1 MVILQQ
7 VLNGLSFGALLFLLA
22 SGFTLVFG
30 LMRIANLAHGAF
42 YLLGGYV
49 GVVVTA
55 TTGNLAAGLVAAA
68 IIVALLATG
77 VERVLLVRV
86 RGNELAEVLLTIG
99 VAFIV
104 ADICLAIFGGNP
116 MSLSVSEWLKGSLTF
131 GPMPYPKYR
140 LFIIGFT
147 VLVGI
152 ALYLFQQRSR
162 LGAMIRAGV
171 DDREI
176 AAPAAST
183 STGSWPAC
191 SSWVAC
197 SPAWQVSSA
206 PGSSV
211 SEPGADV
218 DILLFAMVVV
228 IIGGLGSIKGAAV
241 GSVLIGVI
249 DATSRVWFPEFSYFT
264 IFAPMALVLV
274 LRPTGLFG
282 RQTLMRFLAKNGRR
296 WKLVGLVVGIGAAW
310 SVPYVFSNY
319 MVSVASLIL
328 ISAMLATSV
337 NFMAGNVNLV
347 SVGHA
352 GIAATAG
359 YGLAGRSCRATAW

>member
-131 GPMPYPKYR
+131 GPMPYPKYL

-176 AAPAAST
+176 AA
-183 STGSWPAC
+183 AC
-191 SSWVAC
+191 GINVDRIMAGVFVLGGVLAGVAGVIGAGLL
-197 SPAWQVSSA
+197 SLR
-206 PGSSV
+206 
-211 SEPGADV
+211 PGADV

-282 RQTLMRFLAKNGRR
+282 RQT
-296 WKLVGLVVGIGAAW
+296 
-310 SVPYVFSNY
+310 
-319 MVSVASLIL
+319 
-328 ISAMLATSV
+328 
-337 NFMAGNVNLV
+337 
-347 SVGHA
+347 
-352 GIAATAG
+352 
-359 YGLAGRSCRATAW
+359 

>member
-1 MVILQQ
+1 VVILQQ

-116 MSLSVSEWLKGSLTF
+116 MTLSVSEWLKGGISL
-131 GPMPYPKYR
+131 GVMPYPKYR

-152 ALYLFQQRSR
+152 ALYIFQKRSR

-171 DDREI
+171 DDREMAAACGINVDRIISGVFVLGGALAGI
-176 AAPAAST
+176 AGVIGAGLLSLR
-183 STGSWPAC
+183 
-191 SSWVAC
+191 
-197 SPAWQVSSA
+197 
-206 PGSSV
+206 
-211 SEPGADV
+211 PGADV
-218 DILLFAMVVV
+218 DILLFALVVV
-228 IIGGLGSIKGAAV
+228 IIGGLGSINGAAV

-282 RQTLMRFLAKNGRR
+282 RK
-296 WKLVGLVVGIGAAW
+296 V
-310 SVPYVFSNY
+310 
-319 MVSVASLIL
+319 
-328 ISAMLATSV
+328 
-337 NFMAGNVNLV
+337 
-347 SVGHA
+347 
-352 GIAATAG
+352 
-359 YGLAGRSCRATAW
+359 

>member
-1 MVILQQ
+1 MLVLQQ
-7 VLNGLSFGALLFLLA
+7 LLNGLSFGALLFLLA

-55 TTGNLAAGLVAAA
+55 GTGNLALGLLAGAITVA
-68 IIVALLATG
+68 ILATG
-77 VERVLLVRV
+77 VERVLLRRV

-99 VAFIV
+99 IAFIV

-116 MSLSVSEWLKGSLTF
+116 MTLSVSEWLKGGISL
-131 GPMPYPKYR
+131 GVMPYPKYR

-152 ALYLFQQRSR
+152 ALYIFQKRSR

-171 DDREI
+171 DDREMAAACGINVDRIISGVFVLGGALAGI
-176 AAPAAST
+176 AGVIGAGLLSLR
-183 STGSWPAC
+183 
-191 SSWVAC
+191 
-197 SPAWQVSSA
+197 
-206 PGSSV
+206 
-211 SEPGADV
+211 PGADV
-218 DILLFAMVVV
+218 DILLFALVVV
-228 IIGGLGSIKGAAV
+228 IIGGLGSINGAAV

-282 RQTLMRFLAKNGRR
+282 RK
-296 WKLVGLVVGIGAAW
+296 V
-310 SVPYVFSNY
+310 
-319 MVSVASLIL
+319 
-328 ISAMLATSV
+328 
-337 NFMAGNVNLV
+337 
-347 SVGHA
+347 
-352 GIAATAG
+352 
-359 YGLAGRSCRATAW
+359 

>member
-30 LMRIANLAHGAF
+30 LMRIVNLAHGAF

-176 AAPAAST
+176 AA
-183 STGSWPAC
+183 AC
-191 SSWVAC
+191 GINVDRIMAGVFVLGGVLAGVAGVIGAGLL
-197 SPAWQVSSA
+197 SLR
-206 PGSSV
+206 
-211 SEPGADV
+211 PGADV

-282 RQTLMRFLAKNGRR
+282 RQT
-296 WKLVGLVVGIGAAW
+296 
-310 SVPYVFSNY
+310 
-319 MVSVASLIL
+319 
-328 ISAMLATSV
+328 
-337 NFMAGNVNLV
+337 
-347 SVGHA
+347 
-352 GIAATAG
+352 
-359 YGLAGRSCRATAW
+359 

>member
-1 MVILQQ
+1 VVILQQ

-176 AAPAAST
+176 AA
-183 STGSWPAC
+183 AC
-191 SSWVAC
+191 GINVDRIMAGVFVLGGVLAGVAGVIGAGLL
-197 SPAWQVSSA
+197 SLR
-206 PGSSV
+206 
-211 SEPGADV
+211 PGADV

-282 RQTLMRFLAKNGRR
+282 RQT
-296 WKLVGLVVGIGAAW
+296 
-310 SVPYVFSNY
+310 
-319 MVSVASLIL
+319 
-328 ISAMLATSV
+328 
-337 NFMAGNVNLV
+337 
-347 SVGHA
+347 
-352 GIAATAG
+352 
-359 YGLAGRSCRATAW
+359 

>member
-1 MVILQQ
+1 MILQQ

-99 VAFIV
+99 VAFVV

-176 AAPAAST
+176 AA
-183 STGSWPAC
+183 AC
-191 SSWVAC
+191 GINVDRIMAGVFVLGGVLAGVAGVIGAGLL
-197 SPAWQVSSA
+197 SLR
-206 PGSSV
+206 
-211 SEPGADV
+211 PGADV

-282 RQTLMRFLAKNGRR
+282 RQT
-296 WKLVGLVVGIGAAW
+296 
-310 SVPYVFSNY
+310 
-319 MVSVASLIL
+319 
-328 ISAMLATSV
+328 
-337 NFMAGNVNLV
+337 
-347 SVGHA
+347 
-352 GIAATAG
+352 
-359 YGLAGRSCRATAW
+359 

>member
-176 AAPAAST
+176 AA
-183 STGSWPAC
+183 AC
-191 SSWVAC
+191 GINVDRIMAGVFVLGGVLAGVAGVIGAGLL
-197 SPAWQVSSA
+197 SLR
-206 PGSSV
+206 
-211 SEPGADV
+211 PGADV

-282 RQTLMRFLAKNGRR
+282 RQT
-296 WKLVGLVVGIGAAW
+296 
-310 SVPYVFSNY
+310 
-319 MVSVASLIL
+319 
-328 ISAMLATSV
+328 
-337 NFMAGNVNLV
+337 
-347 SVGHA
+347 
-352 GIAATAG
+352 
-359 YGLAGRSCRATAW
+359 

>member
-1 MVILQQ
+1 MLVLQQ
-7 VLNGLSFGALLFLLA
+7 LLNGLSFGALLFLLA

-55 TTGNLAAGLVAAA
+55 GTGNLALGLLAGAITVA
-68 IIVALLATG
+68 ILATG
-77 VERVLLVRV
+77 VERVLLRRV

-99 VAFIV
+99 IAFIV

-176 AAPAAST
+176 AA
-183 STGSWPAC
+183 AC
-191 SSWVAC
+191 GINVDRIMAGVFVLGGVLAGVAGVIGAGLL
-197 SPAWQVSSA
+197 SLR
-206 PGSSV
+206 
-211 SEPGADV
+211 PGADV

-282 RQTLMRFLAKNGRR
+282 RQT
-296 WKLVGLVVGIGAAW
+296 
-310 SVPYVFSNY
+310 
-319 MVSVASLIL
+319 
-328 ISAMLATSV
+328 
-337 NFMAGNVNLV
+337 
-347 SVGHA
+347 
-352 GIAATAG
+352 
-359 YGLAGRSCRATAW
+359 

>member
-1 MVILQQ
+1 MILQQ

-176 AAPAAST
+176 AA
-183 STGSWPAC
+183 AC
-191 SSWVAC
+191 GINVDRIMAGVFVLGGVLAGVAGVIGAGLL
-197 SPAWQVSSA
+197 SLR
-206 PGSSV
+206 
-211 SEPGADV
+211 PGADV

-282 RQTLMRFLAKNGRR
+282 RQT
-296 WKLVGLVVGIGAAW
+296 
-310 SVPYVFSNY
+310 
-319 MVSVASLIL
+319 
-328 ISAMLATSV
+328 
-337 NFMAGNVNLV
+337 
-347 SVGHA
+347 
-352 GIAATAG
+352 
-359 YGLAGRSCRATAW
+359 

>member
-1 MVILQQ
+1 
-7 VLNGLSFGALLFLLA
+7 
-22 SGFTLVFG
+22 VFG

-68 IIVALLATG
+68 LIVALLATG
-77 VERVLLVRV
+77 VERVRLVRV

-176 AAPAAST
+176 AAACGINVDRIMAGGFVLGGVLAGVGGVIGAGLRSLRPA
-183 STGSWPAC
+183 
-191 SSWVAC
+191 
-197 SPAWQVSSA
+197 
-206 PGSSV
+206 
-211 SEPGADV
+211 ADV
-218 DILLFAMVVV
+218 DILLFAMFVV

-249 DATSRVWFPEFSYFT
+249 DATPRVWFPEFSYFT

-282 RQTLMRFLAKNGRR
+282 RQT
-296 WKLVGLVVGIGAAW
+296 
-310 SVPYVFSNY
+310 
-319 MVSVASLIL
+319 
-328 ISAMLATSV
+328 
-337 NFMAGNVNLV
+337 
-347 SVGHA
+347 
-352 GIAATAG
+352 
-359 YGLAGRSCRATAW
+359 